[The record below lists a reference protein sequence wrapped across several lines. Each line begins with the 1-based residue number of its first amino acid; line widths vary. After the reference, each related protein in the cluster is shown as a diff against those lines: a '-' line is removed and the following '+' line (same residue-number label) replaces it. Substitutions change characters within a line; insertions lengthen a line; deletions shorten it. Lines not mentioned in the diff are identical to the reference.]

1 MTATTELPTP
11 DPAAAPELAG
21 AAPTGPACHLGTT
34 LQHTWYL
41 SGRRL
46 HAVLRQPAFIAVG
59 LIQPVIWLFLFGE
72 LFRKV
77 VDIPGFAAG
86 GSYLAYLIPGIV
98 AMSAMNGNMWA
109 GMNAMEEIDRGTLNR
124 FLVSPARRVALMN
137 ANVVEQA
144 VTTTVQTVIIL
155 VLGLAGGA
163 RYPGGIAGAAVVVV
177 ASILVGAVFGALS
190 NTVGMLVRQREAII
204 GINVFFML
212 PLTFLSSAFLPATLM
227 PGWMQAIAKCNPLN
241 WAVVAG
247 RSALNAHT
255 DWAAVGIR
263 CAGLLALAVVCVTIS
278 VATFRSYQKSV

>member
-1 MTATTELPTP
+1 MTTTTELT
-11 DPAAAPELAG
+11 AAPELAG
-21 AAPTGPACHLGTT
+21 APLTSPAGHLGTT
-34 LQHTWYL
+34 LRHTWYL

-72 LFRKV
+72 LFRKI

-137 ANVVEQA
+137 ANVVERA

-155 VLGLAGGA
+155 VLGPAG
-163 RYPGGIAGAAVVVV
+163 RVIRAA
-177 ASILVGAVFGALS
+177 SLGRPS
-190 NTVGMLVRQREAII
+190 WSSRRS
-204 GINVFFML
+204 
-212 PLTFLSSAFLPATLM
+212 SSA
-227 PGWMQAIAKCNPLN
+227 
-241 WAVVAG
+241 
-247 RSALNAHT
+247 RSSAPCPT
-255 DWAAVGIR
+255 PS
-263 CAGLLALAVVCVTIS
+263 VCWS
-278 VATFRSYQKSV
+278 ASARRSLGSTCSSCCR